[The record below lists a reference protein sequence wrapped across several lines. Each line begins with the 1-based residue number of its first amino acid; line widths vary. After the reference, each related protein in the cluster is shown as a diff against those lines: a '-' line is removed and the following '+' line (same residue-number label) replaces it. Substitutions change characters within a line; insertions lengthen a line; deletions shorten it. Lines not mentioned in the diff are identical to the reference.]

1 MRRGLASC
9 VLLGYFASGW
19 AAGADAAG
27 APQPAGSGIS
37 ILDRSRSMVHDF
49 TEGVARHVDGWFGDR
64 PFEEGG
70 SVSGRIGF
78 KFLARQ
84 HEGPDASFRFGAK
97 LDMPN
102 VKEQTYL
109 FFGQENER
117 DLLIDQP
124 EPFTRSE
131 LLIPEDRRQDQTF
144 FAGVGYALRDN
155 VDFRA
160 GLRSGIK
167 PFAQARYKMAWAL
180 GERNRID
187 FRETLFW
194 NRKDGVGS
202 TTALSFGHG
211 FTRTLA
217 FRWQL
222 AGTISEETDGL
233 AWSNSVGIFKNFGEQ
248 HTLSLEGLIGGAT
261 AGSDNVSETGV
272 RAIWKQ
278 PVYRDWTLVE
288 VSLGHFW
295 PQGDA
300 KDENRRGWALGVG
313 FEILF

>member
-1 MRRGLASC
+1 M
-9 VLLGYFASGW
+9 LLGYLASGGAV
-19 AAGADAAG
+19 AADEPG
-27 APQPAGSGIS
+27 APQPTGSESGSS
-37 ILDRSRSMVHDF
+37 ILDRSRVVVHDF
-49 TEGVARHVDGWFGDR
+49 TEGVARRVDSWFGDK
-64 PFEEGG
+64 PFEQGG
-70 SVSGRIGF
+70 KVSGQIGF

-84 HEGPDASFRFGAK
+84 HENPDASFRFGAR

-102 VKEQTYL
+102 VKERSYL

-117 DLLIDQP
+117 ELVTDQP
-124 EPFTRSE
+124 EPFTRRE
-131 LLIPEDRRQDQTF
+131 LLLPEDRRQDQTL

-155 VDFRA
+155 IDFRA

-167 PFAQARYKMAWAL
+167 PYAQARYKKDLVL
-180 GERNRID
+180 GERNRFD
-187 FRETLFW
+187 FRETIFW

-202 TTALSFGHG
+202 TTGLNFGHA
-211 FTRTLA
+211 FTRSVA

-222 AGTISEETDGL
+222 AGTISDETDGL
-233 AWSNSVGIFKNFGEQ
+233 AWSNSMGIFKTFGDQ
-248 HTLSLEGLIGGAT
+248 RSLSLEALIGGMT

-300 KDENRRGWALGVG
+300 KDDSERGWALGVG
-313 FEILF
+313 FQILF

>member
-1 MRRGLASC
+1 MKRSLAGC
-9 VLLGYFASGW
+9 MLLGYLASGW
-19 AAGADAAG
+19 AAGAAASE
-27 APQPAGSGIS
+27 ASSPAEAGIP
-37 ILDRSRSMVHDF
+37 ILDRSRAMVHDF
-49 TEGVARHVDGWFGDR
+49 TEGVARHVDSWFGDK
-64 PFEEGG
+64 PFEQGG
-70 SVSGRIGF
+70 KVSGSIGF
-78 KFLARQ
+78 KFLGRQ
-84 HEGPDASFRFGAK
+84 HESPDASFRFGAK

-102 VKEQTYL
+102 VKDNTYL

-117 DLLIDQP
+117 ELLTDQP
-124 EPFTRSE
+124 EPFTRRE
-131 LLIPEDRRQDQTF
+131 LLLPEDRRDDQTL
-144 FAGVGYALRDN
+144 FAGIGIALRDYI
-155 VDFRA
+155 DFRA

-167 PFAQARYKMAWAL
+167 PYAQARYKKAWVT

-202 TTALSFGHG
+202 TTSLSFGHG
-211 FTRTLA
+211 FSRSLA
-217 FRWQL
+217 FRWHL
-222 AGTISEETDGL
+222 AGTISDETDGL
-233 AWSNSVGIFKNFGEQ
+233 AWSNSMGIFKTFGDQ
-248 HTLSLEGLIGGAT
+248 RSLSLEALIGGTT

-300 KDENRRGWALGVG
+300 KDESRRGWALGVG